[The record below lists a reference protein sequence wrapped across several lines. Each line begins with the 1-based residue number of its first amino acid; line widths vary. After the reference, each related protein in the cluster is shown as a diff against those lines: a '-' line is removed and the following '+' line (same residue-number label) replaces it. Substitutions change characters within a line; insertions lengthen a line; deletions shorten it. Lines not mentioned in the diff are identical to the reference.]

1 MSDLTLTRED
11 DGSDDDAQRVIDGLK
26 AFNRAHAPQA
36 EYSALRLFLRDPAG
50 AVVGGLLGDVIFG
63 WLFVRILWVSDE
75 HRGGGHGARL
85 MRAAEDEARARGCHG
100 AWLDTFSFQAP
111 AFYAAQGY
119 LPFGRLDDY
128 PPGHSCH
135 FLWKPLVS

>member
-36 EYSALRLFLRDPAG
+36 EYSALRLFLRDSEPAG
-50 AVVGGLLGDVIFG
+50 D
-63 WLFVRILWVSDE
+63 
-75 HRGGGHGARL
+75 GGHGARL

-119 LPFGRLDDY
+119 LPFGRRDDY
-128 PPGHSCH
+128 PRGHSCH
-135 FLWKPLVS
+135 FLWKPLAS